1 VYYPTWREVLRA
13 TYRRTTL
20 PTLHGLGTA
29 PFDALSRRRARC
41 MESRTAACARS
52 VAGCTST
59 AKRFV
64 SVSSSAHV
72 GWVTKRDAGKEGW
85 DSTRARLRFAT
96 SDTVRLVNALVNRP
110 PGAGRARR
118 GTATRAESTVSATPR
133 LASQSPCRAQI
144 AHPLV
149 PVREFRG
156 NLEGAVRRAKEPRQC
171 RQPPRNRRL
180 TRTPR
185 GRVSFQAGT
194 RNCRSLTRDFELEPE
209 HTAAQGHRRGVACSV
224 RKPGQAP
231 REGHDVVRPRRFLD
245 ETGAVRPV
253 NRGGWAGPAR
263 RRTPLGD
270 ATLGCRVRG
279 YANATYTAQIS

>member
-1 VYYPTWREVLRA
+1 MYYPTWREVLRA

-156 NLEGAVRRAKEPRQC
+156 NPEGAVRRAKEPRQC
-171 RQPPRNRRL
+171 TPSAAKSTFNTHAPRACVVPGRNAKLPIADARLRTGARTHGCARPSAWGGVFCSQARPGTARRSRRCAP
-180 TRTPR
+180 TTFSRRDGRGTP
-185 GRVSFQAGT
+185 GQS
-194 RNCRSLTRDFELEPE
+194 
-209 HTAAQGHRRGVACSV
+209 RGVGRAS
-224 RKPGQAP
+224 AP
-231 REGHDVVRPRRFLD
+231 SHTFGRRHF
-245 ETGAVRPV
+245 
-253 NRGGWAGPAR
+253 
-263 RRTPLGD
+263 
-270 ATLGCRVRG
+270 RV
-279 YANATYTAQIS
+279 